1 MSEDGNKPKENST
14 PRWTHTLN
22 GGFAIHTYGVIE
34 YLRVHPFLRWIIGFF
49 GVSACIGAAATA
61 GGFKIPGF
69 SIAIMPLMIGGPWLI
84 YVATLSGKHF
94 RVIFPP
100 IQAAQERE
108 KAEKQFEKTKT
119 VDDALRLDF
128 TRLNEY
134 YAINQNQA
142 RSSFRWA
149 IFSMIL
155 GFGTIISGIWLFYF
169 RKDHPDIILASLS
182 TAAGCIVNL
191 VSALFL
197 HLHSKIQ
204 AHSLH
209 YFDQLSRLQNLSI
222 AIRLVEEHHDQ
233 QSKQEARNLVIREL
247 ILSVQDQTS
256 KNCMNQK

>member
-1 MSEDGNKPKENST
+1 MSEEDKKSKEEIDST
-14 PRWTHTLN
+14 PRWTHTLS
-22 GGFAIHTYGVIE
+22 GGFSIHTYGVIE
-34 YLRVHPFLRWIIGFF
+34 YLRIHPFLRWIVGFF
-49 GVSACIGAAATA
+49 GVAACIGAAAAA

-69 SIAIMPLMIGGPWLI
+69 SVAIMPLMIAGPWLI
-84 YVATLSGKHF
+84 YVSTLSGKHF

-100 IQAAQERE
+100 IKASEERE
-108 KAEKQFEKTKT
+108 KAEKQFEKTNT
-119 VDDALRLDF
+119 IDDALKLDF

-155 GFGTIISGIWLFYF
+155 GLGTIIAGIWIFYF
-169 RKDHPDIILASLS
+169 RKNHPDILMASLS

-191 VSALFL
+191 ISALFL

-222 AIRLVEEHHDQ
+222 AIRLVDEHPDQ
-233 QSKQEARNLVIREL
+233 QVKQEARNLVIREL
-247 ILSVQDQTS
+247 ILGVQTGVVHPTT
-256 KNCMNQK
+256 

>member
-1 MSEDGNKPKENST
+1 MSKNDNNPKEIST
-14 PRWTHTLN
+14 PPRWTHTLS
-22 GGFAIHTYGVIE
+22 GGFAIENYGVIE
-34 YLRVHPFLRWIIGFF
+34 YLRVHPFFRRIVGFL
-49 GVSACIGAAATA
+49 GILACIGAAVAA

-69 SIAIMPLMIGGPWLI
+69 SIAVMPLMIVGPWLI

-94 RVIFPP
+94 QVIFPP
-100 IQAAQERE
+100 IKAAEERE
-108 KAEKQFEKTKT
+108 KAEKQYEESKTI
-119 VDDALRLDF
+119 DDALKLDF
-128 TRLNEY
+128 TKLNEY
-134 YAINQNQA
+134 YVINQNQA

-169 RKDHPDIILASLS
+169 HKDHPDIIMTSLS

-209 YFDQLSRLQNLSI
+209 YFNQLSKLQNLSI
-222 AIRLVEEHHDQ
+222 AIRLVDEHQDQ
-233 QSKQEARNLVIREL
+233 TAKQEARNLVIREL
-247 ILSVQDQTS
+247 I
-256 KNCMNQK
+256 